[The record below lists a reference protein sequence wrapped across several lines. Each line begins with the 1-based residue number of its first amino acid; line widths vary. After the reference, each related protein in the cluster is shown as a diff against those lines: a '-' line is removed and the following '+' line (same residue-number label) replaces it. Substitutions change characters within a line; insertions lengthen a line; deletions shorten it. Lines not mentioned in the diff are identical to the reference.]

1 MSMHRLKKTRNI
13 GIIAHIDAGKTTITE
28 RILYYTGRSHKIGEV
43 HDGEAIMDWMPEE
56 QERGITITSAAT
68 TCQWLGHTINI
79 IDTPGHVDFTIEVER
94 SLRVLD
100 GAVGVFCAVGGV
112 EPQSETVW
120 HQADRYRVP
129 KIAFI
134 NKMDRPGA
142 DFENAVKMIRE
153 RLGATPLVLQLP
165 WGQEEDF
172 QGVIDLIKMQAIV
185 WNENDLGASFQE
197 VAIPENYRE
206 AALRH
211 REEMLELLAD
221 TNESIME
228 KYLSEEEVDI
238 QSLKGAIRQ
247 ATIKLAL
254 VPILC
259 GAALRNKGIQPLL
272 DAIVECLPS
281 PLDVP
286 PITGINPKTKQ
297 PETRS
302 ATTKEP
308 LASLAFKVA
317 MDQGRRMTYVRIYS
331 GTMKTGSL
339 VYNSTKDV
347 TERVARV
354 MRMHANKRERIDQA
368 LCGDIVAVMGL
379 KETITGD
386 TLCDKD
392 RPLLLEAMQFNEPVI
407 SMAVE
412 PKQLRD
418 QERLIDTLQKIDA
431 EDPTF
436 RFTLNEDTGQ
446 MIISGM
452 GELHLEVLAQR
463 LRREFSLDVNTGKP
477 QVVYRETISKKAAT
491 ETVFDREWGGAMHF
505 AGVTIEVSPMERGTG
520 NCFVNRCKN
529 PLMTAEF
536 IASADEGI
544 REASESGV
552 LMGYPVIDVETILLD
567 AMVKEQFSSP
577 LSFKIVAS
585 MAFREACES
594 ASPVLLEPIMKIEI
608 VVPEEFVGDVI
619 NDLNTRGGRIERI
632 TTKGPAKILAAVVP
646 LSKMFGYSTALRS
659 SSQGRATF
667 TMQFFRYDKV

>member
-1 MSMHRLKKTRNI
+1 MQRLKKTRNI

-43 HDGEAIMDWMPEE
+43 HDGEAVMDWMPEE

-68 TCQWLGHTINI
+68 TCEWLGHTINI

-100 GAVGVFCAVGGV
+100 GAIGVFCAVGGV

-120 HQADRYRVP
+120 HQADRYGVP
-129 KIAFI
+129 KMAFI

-142 DFENAVKMIRE
+142 DFENAVEMIRE

-185 WNENDLGASFQE
+185 WNEDDLGASFQE
-197 VAIPENYRE
+197 VAIPESYRE
-206 AALRH
+206 AALRQ

-221 TNESIME
+221 TNDSIME
-228 KYLSEEEVDI
+228 RYLSEEEVDI
-238 QSLKGAIRQ
+238 QSIKGAIRQ
-247 ATIKLAL
+247 ATIKLTL
-254 VPILC
+254 VPIFC

-272 DAIVECLPS
+272 DGIVECLPS

-297 PETRS
+297 SETRS

-331 GTMKTGSL
+331 GTMKTGS
-339 VYNSTKDV
+339 VIYNSTKNV
-347 TERVARV
+347 TERVARA
-354 MRMHANKRERIDQA
+354 MRMHANKRERIDKV

-392 RPLLLEAMQFNEPVI
+392 HPLLLEAMEFDQPVI

-412 PKQLRD
+412 PKQVKD
-418 QERLIDTLQKIDA
+418 QERLIDTLQKIDD

-436 RFTLNEDTGQ
+436 RFALDEDTGQ

-463 LRREFSLDVNTGKP
+463 LRREFSLAVNTGKP
-477 QVVYRETISKKAAT
+477 QVVYRETISKKATT
-491 ETVFDREWGGAMHF
+491 ESVFDREWGGVMHF
-505 AGVTIEVSPMERGTG
+505 AGVTIEVSPMDRGTG
-520 NCFVNRCKN
+520 NRFVNKCSN
-529 PLMTAEF
+529 PLMTEEF
-536 IASADEGI
+536 IDSVDEGI

-552 LMGYPVIDVETILLD
+552 LMGYPVIDVETTLFD
-567 AMVKEQFSSP
+567 ATLKEQSTP

-594 ASPVLLEPIMKIEI
+594 ASPVLLEPIMKVEI
-608 VVPEEFVGDVI
+608 IVPEEFVGDVI
-619 NDLNTRGGRIERI
+619 NDLNTRGGKIERI
-632 TTKGPAKILAAVVP
+632 TTKGPAKILAAIVP
-646 LSKMFGYSTALRS
+646 LSNMFGYSTALRS

-667 TMQFFRYDKV
+667 TMQFSHYDKA

>member
-1 MSMHRLKKTRNI
+1 MQRLKKTRNI

-43 HDGEAIMDWMPEE
+43 HDGEAVMDWMPEE

-68 TCQWLGHTINI
+68 TCEWLGHTVNI

-100 GAVGVFCAVGGV
+100 GAIGVFCAVGGV

-120 HQADRYRVP
+120 HQADRYGVP
-129 KIAFI
+129 KMAFI

-142 DFENAVKMIRE
+142 DFENAVEMIRE

-185 WNENDLGASFQE
+185 WNEDDLGASFQE
-197 VAIPENYRE
+197 VAIPESYRE
-206 AALRH
+206 TALRQ

-221 TNESIME
+221 TNDSIME
-228 KYLSEEEVDI
+228 RYLSEEEVDI
-238 QSLKGAIRQ
+238 QSIKGAIRQ
-247 ATIKLAL
+247 ATIKLTL
-254 VPILC
+254 VPIFC

-272 DAIVECLPS
+272 DGIVECLPS

-302 ATTKEP
+302 VTTKEP

-331 GTMKTGSL
+331 GTMKTGSV
-339 VYNSTKDV
+339 VYNSTKNV
-347 TERVARV
+347 TERVARA
-354 MRMHANKRERIDQA
+354 MRMHANKRERIDKA

-392 RPLLLEAMQFNEPVI
+392 HPLLLEAMEFDQPVI

-412 PKQLRD
+412 PKQVKD
-418 QERLIDTLQKIDA
+418 QERLIDTLQKIDD

-436 RFTLNEDTGQ
+436 RFALDEDTGQ

-463 LRREFSLDVNTGKP
+463 LRREFSLAVNTGKP
-477 QVVYRETISKKAAT
+477 QVVYRETVSKKATT
-491 ETVFDREWGGAMHF
+491 ESVFDREWGGVMHF
-505 AGVTIEVSPMERGTG
+505 AGVTIEVSPMDRGTG
-520 NCFVNRCKN
+520 NRFVNKCSN
-529 PLMTAEF
+529 PLMTEEF
-536 IASADEGI
+536 IDSVDEGI

-552 LMGYPVIDVETILLD
+552 LMGYPVIDVETTLFD
-567 AMVKEQFSSP
+567 ATLKEQSTP

-594 ASPVLLEPIMKIEI
+594 ASPVLLEPIMKVEI
-608 VVPEEFVGDVI
+608 IVPEEFVGDVI
-619 NDLNTRGGRIERI
+619 NDLNTRGGKIERI
-632 TTKGPAKILAAVVP
+632 TTKGPAKILAAIVP
-646 LSKMFGYSTALRS
+646 LSNMFGYSTALRS

-667 TMQFFRYDKV
+667 TMQFSHYDKA

>member
-1 MSMHRLKKTRNI
+1 MQRLKKTRNI

-43 HDGEAIMDWMPEE
+43 HDGEAVMDWMPEE

-68 TCQWLGHTINI
+68 TCEWLGHTINI

-100 GAVGVFCAVGGV
+100 GAIGVFCAVGGV

-120 HQADRYRVP
+120 HQADRYGVP
-129 KIAFI
+129 KMAFI

-142 DFENAVKMIRE
+142 DFENAVEMIRE

-185 WNENDLGASFQE
+185 WNEDDLGASFQE
-197 VAIPENYRE
+197 VAIPESYRE
-206 AALRH
+206 AALRQ

-221 TNESIME
+221 TNDSIME
-228 KYLSEEEVDI
+228 RYLSEEEVDI
-238 QSLKGAIRQ
+238 QSIKGAIRQ
-247 ATIKLAL
+247 ATIKLTL
-254 VPILC
+254 VPIFC

-272 DAIVECLPS
+272 DGIVECLPS

-302 ATTKEP
+302 VTTKEP

-331 GTMKTGSL
+331 GTMKTGSV
-339 VYNSTKDV
+339 VYNSTKNV
-347 TERVARV
+347 TERVARA
-354 MRMHANKRERIDQA
+354 MRMHANKRERIDKA

-392 RPLLLEAMQFNEPVI
+392 HPLLLEAMEFDQPVI

-412 PKQLRD
+412 PKQVKD
-418 QERLIDTLQKIDA
+418 QERLIDTLQKIDD

-436 RFTLNEDTGQ
+436 RFALDEDTGQ

-463 LRREFSLDVNTGKP
+463 LRREFSLAVNTGKP
-477 QVVYRETISKKAAT
+477 QVVYRETVSKKATT
-491 ETVFDREWGGAMHF
+491 ESVFDREWGGVMHF
-505 AGVTIEVSPMERGTG
+505 AGVTIEVSPMDRGTG
-520 NCFVNRCKN
+520 NRFVNKCSN
-529 PLMTAEF
+529 PLMTEEF
-536 IASADEGI
+536 IDSVDEGI

-552 LMGYPVIDVETILLD
+552 LMGYPVIDVETTLFD
-567 AMVKEQFSSP
+567 ATLKEQSTP

-585 MAFREACES
+585 MAFRKACES
-594 ASPVLLEPIMKIEI
+594 ASSVLLEPIMKVEI
-608 VVPEEFVGDVI
+608 IVPEEFVGDVI
-619 NDLNTRGGRIERI
+619 NDLNTRGGKIERI
-632 TTKGPAKILAAVVP
+632 TTKGPAKILAAIVP
-646 LSKMFGYSTALRS
+646 LSNMFGYSTALRS

-667 TMQFFRYDKV
+667 TMQFSHYDKA

>member
-1 MSMHRLKKTRNI
+1 MQRLGKTRNI

-68 TCQWLGHTINI
+68 TCEWLGHTINI

-100 GAVGVFCAVGGV
+100 GAIGVFCAVGGV

-120 HQADRYRVP
+120 HQADRYGVP

-142 DFENAVKMIRE
+142 DFENAVEMIRE

-185 WNENDLGASFQE
+185 WNEDDLGASFQE
-197 VAIPENYRE
+197 VAIPESYRE
-206 AALRH
+206 AALRQ

-221 TNESIME
+221 TNDSIME
-228 KYLSEEEVDI
+228 RYLSEEEVDI
-238 QSLKGAIRQ
+238 RSIRGAIRH
-247 ATIKLAL
+247 ATIELTL
-254 VPILC
+254 VPIFC

-272 DAIVECLPS
+272 DGIVECLPS

-302 ATTKEP
+302 VTTKEP

-331 GTMKTGSL
+331 GTMKTGSV
-339 VYNSTKDV
+339 VYNSTKNV
-347 TERVARV
+347 TERVARA
-354 MRMHANKRERIDQA
+354 MRMHANRRERINQA

-392 RPLLLEAMQFNEPVI
+392 HPLLLEAMEFDQPVI

-412 PKQLRD
+412 PKQVKD
-418 QERLIDTLQKIDA
+418 QERLIDTLQKIDD

-436 RFTLNEDTGQ
+436 RFALDEDTGQ

-463 LRREFSLDVNTGKP
+463 LKREFSLDVNTGKP
-477 QVVYRETISKKAAT
+477 QVVYRETISKKATT
-491 ETVFDREWGGAMHF
+491 ESVFDREWGGVMHF
-505 AGVTIEVSPMERGTG
+505 AGVTIEVSPMDRGTG
-520 NCFVNRCKN
+520 NRFVNKCSN
-529 PLMTAEF
+529 PLMTEEF
-536 IASADEGI
+536 IDSVDEGI

-552 LMGYPVIDVETILLD
+552 LMGYPVIDVETTLFD
-567 AMVKEQFSSP
+567 ATLKEQFSTP

-594 ASPVLLEPIMKIEI
+594 AAPVLLEPIMKVEI
-608 VVPEEFVGDVI
+608 IVPEEFVGDVV

-632 TTKGPAKILAAVVP
+632 TTKGPAKILAAIVP
-646 LSKMFGYSTALRS
+646 LSNMFGYSTALRS

-667 TMQFFRYDKV
+667 TMQFSHYDKA